1 MSEAHDIVR
10 RGYDAIADRFAEWS
24 ASFESPVA
32 QWVEKLVELLP
43 PDAKVL
49 ELGCGGD
56 NASTRLLASRFHYFG
71 VDISDAQVERARR
84 ANPHTPFLRADATE
98 LELEDEQFDAVVSL
112 FMLGHVRRDAQEA
125 LLRKVARWLVPGGLF
140 LATMGTAD
148 ARDEIDDDWLGA
160 PMFFSSFSADEN
172 RELLRRA
179 GFDMIDARVI
189 PNEEPGHG
197 LVSFMWVLA
206 RRLP

>member
-1 MSEAHDIVR
+1 MSESHDVVR

-24 ASFESPVA
+24 ASFDSPVA

-71 VDISDAQVERARR
+71 VDISEAQLERARR
-84 ANPHTPFLRADATE
+84 ALPHTPFLRADVTE
-98 LELEDEQFDAVVSL
+98 LELDDEEFDAVVSL
-112 FMLGHVRRDAQEA
+112 FMLGHIRRDAQEP
-125 LLRKVARWLVPGGLF
+125 LLQKIVGWLRSGGLL
-140 LATMGTAD
+140 LATMGTAEAD
-148 ARDEIDDDWLGA
+148 DVVEDDWLGA
-160 PMFFSSFSADEN
+160 PMFFASFSEQQN
-172 RELLRRA
+172 RELLARA
-179 GFDMIDARVI
+179 GFQILDARVI
-189 PNEEPGHG
+189 PYEESGHG
-197 LVSFMWVLA
+197 LVRFMWILA